1 MAVGS
6 TANAIKCPN
15 CGLLNPGNAT
25 WCDCGYDFT
34 TGEVGQDPSYS
45 DGTSSRGWG
54 MIWQDSMQ
62 RQRAQ
67 QSAIASKPGSMW
79 SRFGFILLMVIH
91 HILAFSPVLLV
102 VSLYAWPDD
111 CLYRRLQNATDT
123 ICVGA
128 CFGFLPFLVLTGI
141 LWRKYSRAWHVWL
154 MVIYSVSWSYLW
166 LGLSV
171 DYCSVCSGCS
181 G

>member
-91 HILAFSPVLLV
+91 HILAFPPLLTFAL
-102 VSLYAWPDD
+102 SAMSHTRPKFDQYDL
-111 CLYRRLQNATDT
+111 LYRQYISAML
-123 ICVGA
+123 IVGDAA
-128 CFGFLPFLVLTGI
+128 CLGFLPFLVLTGI
-141 LWRKYSRAWHVWL
+141 LWRKYRRPW
-154 MVIYSVSWSYLW
+154 YLCLVALNFFGW
-166 LGLSV
+166 FLLVADSL
-171 DYCSVCSGCS
+171 D
-181 G
+181 